1 VLRTPKAWRAPRARL
16 RLASAPERGDK
27 DPLMTAVA
35 HPAGAFEW
43 EPKREQTLRAARRRS
58 RLIAGLRRFFVAAA
72 GASLASVFV
81 FMALYAVE
89 GGFIDA
95 GNSSSEPLRMLN
107 PRFIG
112 RTEAGGPYQLSAE
125 VAERFAGGED
135 RPISLVSPVYRTEQG
150 TIMLAPHG
158 VYDEAAKKVTFQ
170 GEVLFSDRG
179 GNRFSTPQM
188 VVDLDQGTLYGTAGV
203 TGAGPL
209 GVLQADAYELRQS
222 DRALVLHGNV
232 RGQIPEHRPQNG
244 AQQNG
249 EPKP

>member
-1 VLRTPKAWRAPRARL
+1 
-16 RLASAPERGDK
+16 
-27 DPLMTAVA
+27 MQAVA
-35 HPAGAFEW
+35 HPAAEFEW
-43 EPKREQTLRAARRRS
+43 EPRREQTLRAARRRS
-58 RLIAGLRRFFVAAA
+58 RLVSGLRRFFVAAA

-89 GGFIDA
+89 GGFIANDYA
-95 GNSSSEPLRMLN
+95 SNEPLRMLN

-112 RTEAGGPYQLSAE
+112 RTQSGGPYQLSAE
-125 VAERFAGGED
+125 VAERFAGGD
-135 RPISLVSPVYRTEQG
+135 NRPISLVSPVYRTEQG

-179 GNRFSTPQM
+179 GNRFSTPSM
-188 VVDLDQGTLYGTAGV
+188 VVDLDKGTLYGGAGV

-244 AQQNG
+244 AQHSG